1 MIKLHQ
7 FTPAWTLPNASP
19 FCMKVETYLRM
30 VGLSYE
36 VINGELPL
44 RAPKKKLPYI
54 EDGAKVIADSG
65 FILDYLK
72 QTYGD
77 KLDVNLSPAD
87 RAVAHALRRL
97 IEESLYWPM
106 LYSRWMEDSIWVEVR
121 RQFFDTL
128 PPVLKQIVSGQVRK
142 GLRKALYVQGMGRH
156 NRDEIY
162 ELGKADLSALSTWLG
177 HKRYFMGE
185 AVSSLDATAYAFLA
199 NILVPPFD
207 LPLKRHAMSLENL
220 WPYCERMREQYFGR

>member
-7 FTPAWTLPNASP
+7 FAQAWTLPNASP

-30 VGLSYE
+30 AGLSYE
-36 VINGELPL
+36 VINGDLPL

-77 KLDVNLSPAD
+77 QLDVNLSPAD
-87 RAVAHALRRL
+87 RAVAHALRRM

-106 LYSRWMEDSIWVEVR
+106 LYSRWIEVSIWLAVR
-121 RQFFDTL
+121 KQFFDTL
-128 PPVLKQIVSGQVRK
+128 PPVVRQVVSGQVRK
-142 GLRKALYVQGMGRH
+142 GLRKALYLQGTGRH
-156 NRDEIY
+156 NREEIY
-162 ELGKADLSALSTWLG
+162 AMGKADLSALSIWLG
-177 HKRYFMGE
+177 RKPYFMGE
-185 AVSSLDATAYAFLA
+185 VASSLDATAYAFLA

-207 LPLKRHAMSLENL
+207 SPLKTHAMSLGNF
-220 WPYCERMREQYFGR
+220 WPYCERMRDQYFGR